1 MFILRVIMRYRIQN
15 VAEVRRRFRAL
26 VQQTD
31 SPILICPNH
40 LTMADS
46 AILAW
51 ALGGPWWLL
60 RNYRWVPWNVPELS
74 NFAGVGLDRAA
85 AWMVKCIPIV
95 RGGPRADLSHSLAK
109 IEHVLSRGET
119 ALIFAEGA
127 RSRTGRIQL
136 ESIAHGVGRIVSA
149 LPDCNVLCAYLR
161 GDRQETWS
169 TIPARGDSFYVDFEL
184 FRPDSEHSGMR
195 RSRDF
200 AHQVADRLVQL
211 EEKYFA
217 GRAMTS

>member
-26 VQQTD
+26 VRQTD

-95 RGGPRADLSHSLAK
+95 RGGPREDLSHSLAK

-149 LPDCNVLCAYLR
+149 LPDCHVLCAYLR

-184 FRPDSEHSGMR
+184 FRPDSQHTGMR

-200 AHQVADRLVQL
+200 AHQVADRLVRL

-217 GRAMTS
+217 GRQ

>member
-1 MFILRVIMRYRIQN
+1 MGYRIRD
-15 VAEVRRRFRAL
+15 VADVRRRFRAL
-26 VQQTD
+26 LRETD
-31 SPILICPNH
+31 APILICPNH

-46 AILAW
+46 AIATW

-95 RGGPRADLSHSLAK
+95 RGGPREHLSHALGK
-109 IEHVLSRGET
+109 IEYVVSRGEP

-136 ESIAHGVGRIVSA
+136 ESIAHGVGRIVNA
-149 LPDCNVLCAYLR
+149 IPDCRVLCVYLR

-169 TIPARGDSFYVDFEL
+169 TIPLRGDSFYLDFEL
-184 FRPDSEHSGMR
+184 FRPDSENSGMR

-200 AHQVADRLVQL
+200 AHQVADRLVRL

-217 GRAMTS
+217 GRQ

>member
-1 MFILRVIMRYRIQN
+1 MRYRIRD
-15 VAEVRRRFRAL
+15 VAAVRKRFRVL
-26 VQQTD
+26 VRETEA
-31 SPILICPNH
+31 PILICPNH

-60 RNYRWVPWNVPELS
+60 AHFRWVPWNVPELS

-85 AWMVKCIPIV
+85 AYMVKCIPIV
-95 RGGPRADLSHSLAK
+95 RGGPREHLSRALAK
-109 IEHVLSRGET
+109 IEYVLSRGET

-127 RSRTGRIQL
+127 RSRTGRIQP
-136 ESIAHGVGRIVSA
+136 ESTAHGVGRIVSA
-149 LPDCNVLCAYLR
+149 IPDCQVLCAYLR

-169 TIPARGDSFYVDFEL
+169 TIPVRGDSFYVDFEL
-184 FRPDSEHSGMR
+184 FRPASEHSGMR

-200 AHQVADRLVQL
+200 AHQVTDRLVRL

-217 GRAMTS
+217 GRG

>member
-1 MFILRVIMRYRIQN
+1 MFILHVIRGYAIRD
-15 VAEVRRRFRAL
+15 VAAVRKRFRAL
-26 VQQTD
+26 LRDTRA
-31 SPILICPNH
+31 PILICPNH

-46 AILAW
+46 AIVAW

-60 RNYRWVPWNVPELS
+60 RNYRWVPWNVPEHG
-74 NFAGVGLDRAA
+74 NFAGVWLDRAA

-95 RGGPRADLSHSLAK
+95 RGGPREQLSLALGK
-109 IEHVLSRGET
+109 IEYVLSRGET
-119 ALIFAEGA
+119 AIIFPEGT

-149 LPDCNVLCAYLR
+149 IPDCHVLCVYLR
-161 GDRQETWS
+161 GDAQETWS

-184 FRPDSEHSGMR
+184 FRPESQNSGMR

-200 AHQVADRLVQL
+200 SHQVADRLVRL

-217 GRAMTS
+217 SRQ